1 MNAHPDLICIHPT
14 DSGYLHHIPPIARDE
29 QELHTLTRAMARFS
43 VGWLSR
49 SHQFDGV
56 VLCQSVHYAD
66 ERAVEILVDL
76 VCHRDEVGKR
86 LMEEVERVLGLYCK
100 RLTVHTLGDERVKA
114 MYQSLGFFLIS
125 EISLPTI
132 TSYVMKKIL

>member
-14 DSGYLHHIPPIARDE
+14 DSAYLHHIPPIARDD
-29 QELHTLTRAMARFS
+29 QELHTLTQAMARFS

-49 SHQFDGV
+49 SHRFDGV
-56 VLCQSVHYAD
+56 VLCQSVHA
-66 ERAVEILVDL
+66 EHSSEILVDL

-86 LMEEVERVLGLYCK
+86 LMEEVERVLGRYCK
-100 RLTVHTLGDERVKA
+100 RLTVHTLGDERLKA

-125 EISLPTI
+125 EIALPTV